1 MSEDRVASPDKPR
14 DDFRKIRGV
23 VLGIV
28 RRWRDV
34 LAFSVSTKVEKDAPI
49 LRQLLSYRTPDAAVT
64 TVAVKAEKRDG
75 AFR

>member
-1 MSEDRVASPDKPR
+1 VSEDRVRSPDKPR
-14 DDFRKIRGV
+14 DDFREIRGV

-28 RRWRDV
+28 RRRGDV
-34 LAFSVSTKVEKDAPI
+34 IAFSVSTEVEKDAAI